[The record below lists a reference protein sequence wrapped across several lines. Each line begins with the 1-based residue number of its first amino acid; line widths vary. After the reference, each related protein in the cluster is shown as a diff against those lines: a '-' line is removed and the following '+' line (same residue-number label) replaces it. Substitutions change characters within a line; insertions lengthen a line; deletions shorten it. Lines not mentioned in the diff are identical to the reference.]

1 MKEISEELKYKL
13 CKSHAGLEK
22 VSWGMIFDTEQ
33 ELIDAMFHKNVHTD
47 GVPYYKLCRGYE
59 YIKSF
64 KRYYKR
70 HNTLTQ
76 KQLVQL
82 KRLASEIAYHIYCE
96 TE

>member
-33 ELIDAMFHKNVHTD
+33 ELIDAMFHKNVHTE
-47 GVPYYKLCRGYE
+47 GVPHCNLCRGYE
-59 YIKSF
+59 YIRSF
-64 KRYYKR
+64 KRYYQN
-70 HNTLTQ
+70 HGVLTQ
-76 KQLVQL
+76 KQLTQL